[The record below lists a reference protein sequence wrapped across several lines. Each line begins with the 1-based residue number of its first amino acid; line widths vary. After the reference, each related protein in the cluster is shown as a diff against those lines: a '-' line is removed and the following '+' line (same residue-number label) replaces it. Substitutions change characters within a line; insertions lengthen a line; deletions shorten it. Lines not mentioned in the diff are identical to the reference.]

1 MENPTK
7 YQIDNIN
14 TYDKVASEAFNIE
27 SLGFR
32 FNYNFRW
39 FWAKSK
45 TFYNFK
51 RTLVGLPLEQA
62 KIVTQ
67 IYLN

>member
-1 MENPTK
+1 MKITK
-7 YQIDNIN
+7 DHIENIN
-14 TYDKVASEAFNIE
+14 TYDKVATDHFGVERFG
-27 SLGFR
+27 LR

-45 TFYNFK
+45 AFYNFK
-51 RTLVGLPLEQA
+51 STLINLPLKES